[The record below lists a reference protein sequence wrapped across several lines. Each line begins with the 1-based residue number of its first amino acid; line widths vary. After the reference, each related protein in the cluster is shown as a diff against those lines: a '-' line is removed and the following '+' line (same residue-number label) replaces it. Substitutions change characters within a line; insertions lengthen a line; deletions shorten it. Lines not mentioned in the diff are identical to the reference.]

1 MLRPRSSST
10 RRSWKANL
18 KLQSILRALC
28 MTSTSNRGT
37 RSLNREPSGV
47 SPTRWPDG
55 TLRER
60 NKIIGLVRD
69 YPEKSKKLQ
78 DTVAKLRLNIN
89 ADGPTEL
96 TSITMTKAVG
106 HYIVHELGDLGE
118 EGKAYSTRTK
128 KTQLLSRWVL
138 PNWGKFDL
146 CAIKTIAVEQWLK
159 TLVTTKFGDPKPL
172 AGGTKE
178 KIRDAMS
185 SVFNHAIRWEFTDR
199 NPITGPTKRAGVRVS
214 AKRQRT
220 PDILEIAEIQSLLAA
235 LDIRERAMVFLDMPS
250 GLRRGELAGLIW
262 GDFDFK
268 NLHVSVTR
276 SLVDQHVGPVKTET
290 SRKLMPIDEYV
301 ARDLLAWYAVTP
313 YKEPFHYVWAT
324 DAKRAGT
331 KRGKQPVW
339 LSTVMRYHIQPVAQ
353 KLGITK
359 KLSWHTF
366 RHVFVAPQSQR
377 RGCQSRSGI
386 VASRHIQDDPRHLHP
401 SAQPAKAS
409 CAKQSGKH
417 DSAER
422 VCISFVS
429 RGKLVFG
436 VTA

>member
-1 MLRPRSSST
+1 MLARYRNGCLT
-10 RRSWKANL
+10 TIKRKDEIERWL
-18 KLQSILRALC
+18 FRW
-28 MTSTSNRGT
+28 
-37 RSLNREPSGV
+37 RE
-47 SPTRWPDG
+47 RCPDG

-78 DTVAKLRLNIN
+78 DTIAKLRLNIN

-96 TSITMTKAVG
+96 TSITMAKAVE

-118 EGKAYSTRTK
+118 EGKAYSTRSR
-128 KTQLLSRWVL
+128 KTLLLNRWVL
-138 PNWGKFDL
+138 PHWGKFDL
-146 CAIKTIAVEQWLK
+146 RAVKTIAVEQWLK
-159 TLVTTKFGDPKPL
+159 TLVTKKFGDPKPL

-235 LDIRERAMVFLDMPS
+235 LEIRERAMVFLDMPS

-301 ARDLLAWYAVTP
+301 ASDLLAWYAVTP

-359 KLSWHTF
+359 KMSWHTF
-366 RHVFVAPQSQR
+366 RHTFSSILKSNGEDVKVVQELLRHSTSRMTLDTYTQALSPQKRAAQSKVVSMIRPKECVFPVYRDES
-377 RGCQSRSGI
+377 SF
-386 VASRHIQDDPRHLHP
+386 
-401 SAQPAKAS
+401 SA
-409 CAKQSGKH
+409 
-417 DSAER
+417 
-422 VCISFVS
+422 
-429 RGKLVFG
+429 
-436 VTA
+436 